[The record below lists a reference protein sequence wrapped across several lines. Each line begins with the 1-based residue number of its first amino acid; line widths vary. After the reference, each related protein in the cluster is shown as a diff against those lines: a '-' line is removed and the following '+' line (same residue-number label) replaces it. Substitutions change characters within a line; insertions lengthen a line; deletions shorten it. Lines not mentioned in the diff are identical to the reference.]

1 MVTPLASAKIIFLIL
16 FFDAGMVVAKLCF
29 MHMGKLAADYNY
41 CPSHALRYPITN
53 RAIPFKTIFSY

>member
-16 FFDAGMVVAKLCF
+16 FFDAGMVVANLCF

-41 CPSHALRYPITN
+41 CPLHALR
-53 RAIPFKTIFSY
+53 